1 MRLLQGAAHPDL
13 DRNVDLPTMEAA
25 QGRVASCA
33 WCGAPL
39 DHRAVRLHGR
49 TRCPRCGAATT
60 DPWPSEAEL
69 DRAYGSWYRPD
80 SGRFASIG
88 DPLLRRT
95 RAVLAGR
102 LDRIAP
108 PGPVLDVGAG
118 EGVLIDAL
126 RRRGRVAV
134 GLERGSEREDLR
146 DESLDQIEGEWA
158 AVIFWHSLE
167 HLPNP
172 GDAIQ
177 EAARLLGPQGVT
189 VIAVPDNDSLQ
200 ARAFGDRWLHLD
212 PPLHL
217 VHLSERSLRSRLA
230 ECGFEIER
238 VSHVRGGQIVI
249 GWLDGLVGALPGH
262 PSLYQALRRPEA
274 RNRGVSARRRTATLA
289 AGVLMLPMAL
299 AGAALEVGLR
309 RAGTVYVEARLG

>member
-1 MRLLQGAAHPDL
+1 
-13 DRNVDLPTMEAA
+13 MEAVR
-25 QGRVASCA
+25 GRVANCV

-39 DHRAVRLHGR
+39 DGEAIRLRGR

-60 DPWPSEAEL
+60 DPWPSEEEL
-69 DRAYGSWYRPD
+69 GRAYGTWYRPHT
-80 SGRFASIG
+80 GRFATLG

-95 RAVLAGR
+95 RALLAGR

-118 EGVLIDAL
+118 EAVLVDAL

-134 GLERGSEREDLR
+134 GLERGSAREDLL
-146 DESLDQIEGEWA
+146 DEPLEKIEGEWA
-158 AVIFWHSLE
+158 AVVFWHSLE
-167 HLPNP
+167 HLPDP
-172 GDAIQ
+172 GNAIR
-177 EAARLLGPQGVT
+177 EAARLLCPGGIV
-189 VIAVPDNDSLQ
+189 VIAVPNNDSLQ

-217 VHLSERSLRSRLA
+217 VHLSEQSLRSRLA
-230 ECGFEIER
+230 TCGFEVER

-274 RNRGVSARRRTATLA
+274 RSSALSAGRRA
-289 AGVLMLPMAL
+289 AALGGGVLLYPVAL
-299 AGAALEVGLR
+299 AGAGLELALR
-309 RAGTVYVEARLG
+309 RSGTVYVEARLA